1 MISAPFSFTI
11 LCLKAVVIQ
20 ERVRYAE
27 TDQMGVAY
35 HGAYPAWFEIGRTAL
50 CREKGVVYA
59 ELERQGWALV
69 VVELWAQYKRALR
82 YDEAFEIWTEVVEAR
97 PKKVEFAYILK
108 RGGEVCATGRT
119 THLFVAT
126 DSFKPASAPAEV
138 VEKLLR

>member
-1 MISAPFSFTI
+1 MHSREFSLTI
-11 LCLKAVVIQ
+11 LCLKAIVIQ

-35 HGAYPAWFEIGRTAL
+35 HGAYPAWFEIGRTAF

-69 VVELWAQYKRALR
+69 VVELDARYKRPLR
-82 YDEAFEIWTEVVEAR
+82 YDDAFEIWTEVTEA
-97 PKKVEFAYILK
+97 KSKMVEFAYSLK

-119 THLFVAT
+119 KHLFVDIRT
-126 DSFKPASAPAEV
+126 FKPASAPAEV